1 MAKRKE
7 LERYNPIEFGL
18 TPSQKIFVDEYL
30 LCLNGTEAVRKTNP
44 GCSRYT
50 AHRKS
55 KYMLGKPAVQE
66 AIEYYMSKRIAKREI
81 KAEMIME
88 ELARVAFQDIRNVV
102 SFNEQGVTFKRS
114 EELDDDTARSISE
127 ISETVTQHGGT
138 KRVKMYDKLAALE
151 LLGRHLG
158 MWKDRVEH
166 SGGMVILDGSRK
178 RDG

>member
-1 MAKRKE
+1 MAKMKG
-7 LERYNPIEFGL
+7 LEKYNPIEFGL
-18 TPSQKIFVDEYL
+18 TPGQKAFVDEYL
-30 LCLNGTEAVRKTNP
+30 IDLNHIEAQQRLHP
-44 GCSRYT
+44 EWSRQRCSRQ
-50 AHRKS
+50 A